1 MYELAYFYGRVEVLG
16 GAGIEDVKLPADSAR
31 PPLRD
36 IR

>member
-31 PPLRD
+31 TPLHVFR
-36 IR
+36 